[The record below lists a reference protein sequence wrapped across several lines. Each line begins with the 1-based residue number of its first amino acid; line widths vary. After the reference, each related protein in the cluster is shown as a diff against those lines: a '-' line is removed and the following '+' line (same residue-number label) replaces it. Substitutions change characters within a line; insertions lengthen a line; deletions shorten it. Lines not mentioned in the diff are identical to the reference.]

1 MSPAQ
6 ALHAAIQSG
15 DEARIAELL
24 DADASLVHGGGAA
37 GMPPLLRAA
46 YSGKRAIA
54 AMLIARGAVLDQFAA
69 AALGHVTV
77 LRELLSGPEGPVNL
91 HSSDGW
97 TALHLACF
105 FGQFD
110 CVEALLEL
118 GASVKMRS
126 ANTMGNAPLHAAAA
140 GRHREICALLLSHNA
155 EVNAEQAGLYT
166 PLHAAAAS
174 GDEDLVRLL
183 LAHEANTKAK
193 SEKGETALDM
203 ARARNHA
210 GVVALLERIGQ

>member
-1 MSPAQ
+1 VASEEAVL
-6 ALHAAIQSG
+6 ACW
-15 DEARIAELL
+15 EARGEEPFDVAVFEHLAGTGKI
-24 DADASLVHGGGAA
+24 VNYQTAA
-37 GMPPLLRAA
+37 GGWSALMVVAGSGAHGAGDVARLLAV
-46 YSGKRAIA
+46 
-54 AMLIARGAVLDQFAA
+54 GAEPGLVDA
-69 AALGHVTV
+69 
-77 LRELLSGPEGPVNL
+77 
-91 HSSDGW
+91 DGW

-118 GASVKMRS
+118 GASVKLRS

>member
-1 MSPAQ
+1 MNVFFRHYKVSPF
-6 ALHAAIQSG
+6 
-15 DEARIAELL
+15 E
-24 DADASLVHGGGAA
+24 
-37 GMPPLLRAA
+37 
-46 YSGKRAIA
+46 YK
-54 AMLIARGAVLDQFAA
+54 AVNK
-69 AALGHVTV
+69 T
-77 LRELLSGPEGPVNL
+77 
-91 HSSDGW
+91 
-97 TALHLACF
+97 LA
-105 FGQFD
+105 D

>member
-77 LRELLSGPEGPVNL
+77 LRELLSGPDKPVNL

-155 EVNAEQAGLYT
+155 EVTAEQAGLYT

-210 GVVALLERIGQ
+210 GVVARLERIGQ